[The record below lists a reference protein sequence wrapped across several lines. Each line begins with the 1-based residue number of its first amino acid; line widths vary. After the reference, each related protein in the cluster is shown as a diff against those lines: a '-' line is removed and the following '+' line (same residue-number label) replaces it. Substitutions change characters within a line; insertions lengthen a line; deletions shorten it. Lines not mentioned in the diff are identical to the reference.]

1 MIAVENNL
9 SEQQVNF
16 LIQTG
21 EDRELWLQTDFVFRV
36 LFFVKISITALVSMN
51 AVPFNENQTTKT
63 RRLN

>member
-36 LFFVKISITALVSMN
+36 LFFCK
-51 AVPFNENQTTKT
+51 NQYH
-63 RRLN
+63 RLSVDECSAF